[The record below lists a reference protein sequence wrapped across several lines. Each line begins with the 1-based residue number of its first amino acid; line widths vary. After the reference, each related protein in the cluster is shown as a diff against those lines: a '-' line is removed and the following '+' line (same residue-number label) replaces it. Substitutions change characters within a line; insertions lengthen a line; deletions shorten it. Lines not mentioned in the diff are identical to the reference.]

1 MGAIDNFDSFGIYMG
16 ARVEAAVHRAVQAER
31 EDLARMA
38 ERAAEV
44 HGGAA
49 AVLRLLAADF
59 RARGGA
65 HG

>member
-1 MGAIDNFDSFGIYMG
+1 MG